1 MASALCFLMSDRMW
15 NLLPKPNRGDN
26 VQFKTACTHTDTHIQ
41 ATSLL
46 DASVMALFISAA
58 V

>member
-1 MASALCFLMSDRMW
+1 MASVLCFLMSDRMW
-15 NLLPKPNRGDN
+15 NLLAKPNRGDN
-26 VQFKTACTHTDTHIQ
+26 VQFKTVCTPTDTHIQ

-46 DASVMALFISAA
+46 DASVMVLFISAA